1 VQWSSTNPELATV
14 SAATG
19 AEVTVRGVK
28 VGIDSIIAQIGG
40 HADTAVVRVIPPVAG
55 VAFGESPSTATA
67 GECLPLAAVARD
79 ANGATLGRVITYESE
94 DPLVATVNDEG
105 RACWEAIGSTTIT
118 ATSEGVSES
127 FDVEVKGVPLTV
139 VGIAR
144 DATDVGHGFAWTET
158 GGLQAIPAPSGVRNV
173 TATGANANG
182 QIVGWGS
189 DASGLN
195 HSFVYTRGRGV
206 RELPLAAGANGA
218 TVRMI
223 NNLGQA
229 VGANTF
235 PDGISHAVVWVI
247 TGPTIELIDLGT
259 LVGGRFANVTAANNK
274 GQLVGV
280 VRTPE
285 GDQRPYRLSSPSDRS
300 PRIFEIPGM
309 TGADVYGINENG
321 FVVGAYADAAGT
333 DRPFFFDGTT
343 VRDLGLPAGCN
354 RALAFGISTS
364 GRIAVTGLDCSG
376 RSSSFYT
383 NTTGG
388 SYTQINPE
396 RQTETRAVSPEG
408 HVVGFSL
415 LEGRNRAVLWRGGST
430 EPTYIPLFPGE
441 KSMAAYGITAG
452 GEQ

>member
-1 VQWSSTNPELATV
+1 V
-14 SAATG
+14 
-19 AEVTVRGVK
+19 
-28 VGIDSIIAQIGG
+28 
-40 HADTAVVRVIPPVAG
+40 
-55 VAFGESPSTATA
+55 TA
-67 GECLPLAAVARD
+67 GECLPLDVEARD
-79 ANGATLGRVITYESE
+79 ADGATLGRVITYESAE
-94 DPLVATVNDEG
+94 PLVATVSDEG
-105 RACWEAIGSTTIT
+105 RACWEALGSTTIT
-118 ATSEGVSES
+118 ATSEGVSAS
-127 FDVEVKGVPLTV
+127 FSVEVKAVPLTV

-144 DATDVGHGFAWTET
+144 DATDVGHGFAWRET

-173 TATGANANG
+173 TATGANVNG

-189 DASGLN
+189 DVAGLN

-206 RELPLAAGANGA
+206 RELPLAAGATGA

-235 PDGISHAVVWVI
+235 PDGTSHAVVWVI
-247 TGPTIELIDLGT
+247 TGPTIDLIDLGT
-259 LVGGRFANVTAANNK
+259 LVGGRFANVTAINNR

-280 VRTPE
+280 VRTRD
-285 GDQRPYRLSSPSDRS
+285 GDQRPYRLTSPNDRS
-300 PRIFEIPGM
+300 PLIFEISGM
-309 TGADVYGINENG
+309 TSADVYGINENG
-321 FVVGAYADAAGT
+321 FVVGAYGDAGGN

-343 VRDLGLPAGCN
+343 MRDLGLPTGCN
-354 RALAFGISTS
+354 EALAYGISTS
-364 GRIAVTGLDCSG
+364 GRIAVTGLGCSG

-383 NTTGG
+383 NPTSG

-415 LEGRNRAVLWRGGST
+415 IEGRNQALLWRGGST
-430 EPTYIPLFPGE
+430 DPTYIPLFPGE
-441 KSMAAYGITAG
+441 KSMHAYGITAG